1 MNNQVVK
8 ILLSILAWLILTTT
22 AICAQETS
30 QQSEPKGQVTPTL
43 RYLTVDGDEEKFRE
57 DWWIREHWAGGIGA
71 FTLQYMYDNDAALSL
86 EGRAILPEEDYEL
99 LFQVTKPDVGFLHAG
114 YTEYRKY
121 FDGTGGFFE
130 RFPTPSFELAN
141 DMHLDIGNLFI
152 DVGLSI
158 PNWPKLVFGYEHQF
172 KDGRKSLLEWGSVT
186 EGGITRNIFPAFKE
200 IDEEADIFKAEVE
213 HETGT
218 VQVGDKVRYEHYRT
232 ATKRFGEER
241 DLDAGTSETV
251 SVSENY
257 SHHVFSN
264 TLHLESHV
272 NEKVYW
278 SVGYL
283 FTNLDGGTAFRMST
297 TPFGPEPFDKNWF
310 TRSADIDQDSHV
322 ANVNALFGP
331 FKDLTLYGGLQAE
344 TTETKG
350 DTDGVLTET
359 SFPGGGE
366 VTPEAVI
373 VSRTD
378 KGSLEETVGARY
390 TGIKYTTLYAEGKWT
405 QQNID
410 LFERELEDNVLN
422 FERSTDTEVERERY
436 TVGFNTSPIPRTTL
450 SARYRRRYH
459 DNDYNHLLDTE
470 PGYSAFIT
478 AQDFTS
484 DEITTKLTVRPSS
497 RVKVSLKYQLVATD
511 IDTQSDTTPPS
522 AVQSGD
528 YDADIYSVSI
538 TVTPISRLYLT
549 GLFSYQDAR
558 STAFD
563 NGVPSVITYDGD
575 VYTVIGT
582 AGYAIDEKTDL
593 TGEYLYTRS
602 DNFTDNSADG
612 LPLGLD
618 NQRQGLLVGISRR
631 ITKNADASLHYG
643 FYKYEEDS
651 NGGADNYTVHLVS
664 TSWVFRF

>member
-1 MNNQVVK
+1 MNK
-8 ILLSILAWLILTTT
+8 GLLKMMPTILAGLILTTT
-22 AICAQETS
+22 TISAQETS
-30 QQSEPKGQVTPTL
+30 QQSEPKGQVMPTL
-43 RYLTVDGDEEKFRE
+43 RYVTVDGDEEKFRE
-57 DWWIREHWAGGIGA
+57 DWWIQEDWAAGLEE
-71 FTLQYMYDNDAALSL
+71 FTLQHVYDNDVALSI
-86 EGRAILPEEDYEL
+86 EGRAILPEEDYKL
-99 LFQVTKPDVGFLHAG
+99 LLHVTKPDVGFVHAG

-130 RFPTPSFELAN
+130 RFSTPAFELNN
-141 DMHLDIGNLFI
+141 DMHMDIGNLFI
-152 DVGLSI
+152 DVGLTV
-158 PNWPKLVFGYEHQF
+158 PNWPKIVFGYEHQF
-172 KDGRKSLLEWGSVT
+172 KNGRKSLLEWGSVT
-186 EGGITRNIFPAFKE
+186 EGGITRKIIPAFKE
-200 IDEEADIFKAEVE
+200 IDEEAHIFKAKVE
-213 HETGT
+213 HEIGK
-218 VQVGDKVRYEHYRT
+218 VQVGDHLRYEQYRT
-232 ATKRFGEER
+232 ATTRFGEEQN
-241 DLDAGTSETV
+241 LDAGTSETV
-251 SVSENY
+251 TVSENY
-257 SHHVFSN
+257 SHDVFSN

-272 NEKVYW
+272 NEKLYW
-278 SVGYL
+278 SLGYL
-283 FTNLDGGTAFRMST
+283 FTSLKGDAAFRMFT

-310 TRSADIDQDSHV
+310 TRSIDIDQDSHV
-322 ANVNALFGP
+322 VNVNALFGP
-331 FKDLTLYGGLQAE
+331 FRDLTFYGGLQAE
-344 TTETKG
+344 TTETEG
-350 DTDGVLTET
+350 DTDAVLDEILPGV
-359 SFPGGGE
+359 GE

-390 TGIKYTTLYAEGKWT
+390 TGIRYTTLYAEGQWT

-422 FERSTDTEVERERY
+422 FERSTDAEAGRQRY
-436 TVGFNTSPIPRTTL
+436 TLGFNTSPIPKTTL

-459 DNDYNHLLDTE
+459 TNDYNHLLDTE

-484 DEITTKLTVRPSS
+484 DEITTKLTVHPSS

-528 YDADIYSVSI
+528 YDADVYSVSI

-558 STAFD
+558 TSTFD
-563 NGVPSVITYDGD
+563 NGVPSVITYEGD

-582 AGYAIDEKTDL
+582 AGYAIDRKTDL
-593 TGEYLYTRS
+593 NVEYVFTRS
-602 DNFTDNSADG
+602 DNFNDNSPDG

-618 NQRQGLLVGISRR
+618 NQRHGLLVSLSRR
-631 ITKNADASLHYG
+631 ITENTNAALHYG
-643 FYKYEEDS
+643 FYKYDEDS
-651 NGGADNYTVHLVS
+651 GGVDNYTAHLVS